1 MYSSEIAWEKFG
13 SNSPKSIHLAP
24 LADMDEKMWN
34 TFFIEQFSL
43 HPKKTITTVLSEKL
57 PRRFVEGFV
66 REYCSHITDTYLS
79 SVSKADRLNI
89 SELLGV

>member
-1 MYSSEIAWEKFG
+1 
-13 SNSPKSIHLAP
+13 
-24 LADMDEKMWN
+24 MWN

-66 REYCSHITDTYLS
+66 KEYCPHITDTYLS